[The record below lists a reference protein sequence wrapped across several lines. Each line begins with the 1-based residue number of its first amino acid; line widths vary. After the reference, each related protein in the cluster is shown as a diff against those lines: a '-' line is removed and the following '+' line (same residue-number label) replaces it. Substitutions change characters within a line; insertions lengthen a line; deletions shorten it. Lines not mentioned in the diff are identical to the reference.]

1 MRVLFNFHLALEF
14 PDQIESRSGLS
25 APLPG
30 QDTEIRI
37 AHDDAEFLELLPQSD
52 VLIAAPQPRE
62 VLDRA
67 GRLRLHIIPFAGANR
82 APLEW
87 YREHGVLLAS
97 SHGNAPVVAERAV
110 ALASAAAGR
119 VAEFDRDLRQG
130 RWHRRNDPVR
140 PFDYWRSLAG
150 APTAILG
157 TGAIG
162 GRIAELVAPL
172 VGQIIGYRR
181 SPTPAGGPITRT
193 VTSIREAIAGAAIVF
208 VALPLTDETRGVLT
222 RDLLS
227 TTDRAVLVNVSR
239 AETIP
244 EEDLY
249 RALTDGTLHSAGLDV
264 WYRYP
269 HPHWAEGPDAMP
281 SSLPF
286 QELPNVVLSPH
297 AGSHTQSGKR
307 GQLAGALDILE
318 EYLKTG
324 RVTGEIDFNRGY

>member
-1 MRVLFNFHLALEF
+1 MRVLFNYHLALEF

-25 APLPG
+25 ARLPR
-30 QDTEIRI
+30 QDTEIHI
-37 AHDDAEFLELLPQSD
+37 ARDDADFLALLPQSD

-110 ALASAAAGR
+110 ALAYAAAGR

-130 RWHRRNDPVR
+130 RWHRHGDPVR

-150 APTAILG
+150 APTVILG
-157 TGAIG
+157 IGAIG
-162 GRIAELVAPL
+162 RRIAGLVAPL
-172 VGQIIGYRR
+172 VGEIVGYRR
-181 SPTPAGGPITRT
+181 GQAPADSPFAHSTS
-193 VTSIREAIAGAAIVF
+193 SIREALTGAALVF
-208 VALPLTDETRGVLT
+208 VALPLTEETRGILTHDVL
-222 RDLLS
+222 S
-227 TTDRAVLVNVSR
+227 ITDEAVLVNVSR
-239 AETIP
+239 AEIIP
-244 EEDLY
+244 EADLY
-249 RALTDGTLHSAGLDV
+249 GALTDGTLHSAGLDV
-264 WYRYP
+264 WYRSP

-286 QELPNVVLSPH
+286 HELS
-297 AGSHTQSGKR
+297 
-307 GQLAGALDILE
+307 
-318 EYLKTG
+318 
-324 RVTGEIDFNRGY
+324 